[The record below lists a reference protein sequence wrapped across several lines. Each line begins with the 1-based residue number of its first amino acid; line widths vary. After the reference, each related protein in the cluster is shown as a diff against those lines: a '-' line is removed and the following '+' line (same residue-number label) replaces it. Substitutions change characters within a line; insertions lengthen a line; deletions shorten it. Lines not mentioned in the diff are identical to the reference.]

1 MSIKKFNDSESYNVR
16 LYETEHFA
24 VIPSLGSIVEGWLL
38 IIPKEHYLSYGYI
51 ESQTLHDE
59 LNELID
65 YVGKIVKQVYGDYV
79 IFENGAYCSNKLVGC
94 GVDYAHIH
102 IVPTKIDLVKS
113 IKDYFGI
120 NYNWKHIPSM
130 DMTSTYISNGTPYLY
145 YRNQDGVSFI
155 ATDSNIPSQLFRKAI
170 ARSVGK
176 EEQYDWKSSPFYEN
190 VVKSVVA
197 YKQMF
202 DKR

>member
-65 YVGKIVKQVYGDYV
+65 YVGKIVKQGYGDYV

-102 IVPTKIDLVKS
+102 IVPTKIDLVNS
-113 IKDYFGI
+113 VKDYFGI
-120 NYNWKHIPSM
+120 NNNWKHIPSM